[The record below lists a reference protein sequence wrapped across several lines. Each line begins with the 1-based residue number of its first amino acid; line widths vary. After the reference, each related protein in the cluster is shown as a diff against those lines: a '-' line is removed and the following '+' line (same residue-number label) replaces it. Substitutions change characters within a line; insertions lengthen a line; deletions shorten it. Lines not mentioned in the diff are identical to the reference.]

1 MLRGLMGFGAN
12 SRLHTAHLLRLSLD
26 LPIVIEIV
34 DTREKIEA
42 FLPLV
47 DMAVEEGLVTMERV
61 EVRLYRSNNRES

>member
-61 EVRLYRSNNRES
+61 EGRLDRSNNRES

>member
-47 DMAVEEGLVTMERV
+47 DMAVEEGLVTMGRV